1 MKEGWLNDDYLIL
14 FEGRE
19 IEQKEQD
26 YGLDRLLPG
35 HRLLGLV
42 GWDDFLV
49 IESASQGLFLVPTV
63 PISPHEKREWP
74 HSVDSTA
81 LSPDERYRGKIKW
94 YVKPIVFGGDPSPGD
109 NMTWIS
115 HGDHVQAVQYW
126 NEMYSH
132 VAGKS

>member
-1 MKEGWLNDDYLIL
+1 MKEGWHNDDYLIL

-19 IEQKEQD
+19 IEQKGQE

-35 HRLLGLV
+35 HRLLVMV

-49 IESASQGLFLVPTV
+49 MDRTSQKLFRVPTI
-63 PISPHEKREWP
+63 PILPQEKKEWP
-74 HSVDSTA
+74 HSVDLGA
-81 LSPDERYRGKIKW
+81 LKPDGRFQGKVKW
-94 YVKPIVFGGDPSPGD
+94 YVKPIVFGGDPSSGG

-115 HGDHVQAVQYW
+115 HGDHVQAVRYW

-132 VAGKS
+132 VAGKR